1 MLVAEKVDG
10 FQSCSLNHIN
20 YTITYHVNFDGLPLG
35 AKGMLR
41 NSHSDS
47 TSTNTFFLIFHYVI
61 LWGFGI
67 AEQT

>member
-10 FQSCSLNHIN
+10 FQSCCLNSVD
-20 YTITYHVNFDGLPLG
+20 YTITHHVDFDGLPLG

-47 TSTNTFFLIFHYVI
+47 TSTNTFFLIFDYVI
-61 LWGFGI
+61 LWGLCI
-67 AEQT
+67 AE

>member
-10 FQSCSLNHIN
+10 FQSCSLNSVN
-20 YTITYHVNFDGLPLG
+20 YTIAYHVDFDGLPLG

-47 TSTNTFFLIFHYVI
+47 TSMNTFFLIFHCII
-61 LWGFGI
+61 LWRFRI
-67 AEQT
+67 AE